1 MEMCS
6 SRERFGREL
15 RTRGPK
21 RMMKEEVKAEKRR
34 VHNEAKAEAR
44 MKRIKELKEEELKF
58 R

>member
-1 MEMCS
+1 
-6 SRERFGREL
+6 
-15 RTRGPK
+15 
-21 RMMKEEVKAEKRR
+21 MMKEEVKAEKRR